1 MLKYTYS
8 ILSGALLPFRLEQ
21 GLDWGV
27 SNLLELIME
36 GLDRWGGGG
45 RGGMGVWYSLFI
57 RNLAHYSSH

>member
-45 RGGMGVWYSLFI
+45 GVWGSGIHYSLEI
-57 RNLAHYSSH
+57 